1 MGKKQ
6 VAVSLRKP
14 PPTDPNAFVAGGA
27 AESAAP
33 AVTPPPAGLQSAM
46 DAPVVTTKV
55 GERREMTIYLPQDLA
70 RKLSIRCVELDR
82 DVSNLVAEAVSK
94 VLDGEQPVAVVV
106 PEDRWAKVRGLVNE
120 LRARLPI
127 KLGVFGFG

>member
-27 AESAAP
+27 QESAA
-33 AVTPPPAGLQSAM
+33 PPAGLQSAM
-46 DAPVVTTKV
+46 DAPVVPTKV

-94 VLDGEQPVAVVV
+94 ALSTEEPVAVVV
-106 PEDRWAKVRGLVNE
+106 PEDRWTKIRGLVNE
-120 LRARLPI
+120 LKSRLPI
-127 KLGVFGFG
+127 RLPLFG

>member
-14 PPTDPNAFVAGGA
+14 PPADQNAFVAGA
-27 AESAAP
+27 TST
-33 AVTPPPAGLQSAM
+33 AVTEAAAPPAGLQTAL
-46 DAPVVTTKV
+46 DAPTVQTKT

-82 DVSNLVAEAVSK
+82 DVSNLVAEALAK
-94 VLDGEQPVAVVV
+94 ALDVEQPVAVVV
-106 PEDRWAKVRGLVNE
+106 PADRWTKVRGIVNE
-120 LRARLPI
+120 LRGLLPV
-127 KLGVFGFG
+127 KFVPGFLR

>member
-14 PPTDPNAFVAGGA
+14 PPADQNAFVAGATSAGSEA
-27 AESAAP
+27 AA
-33 AVTPPPAGLQSAM
+33 PPAGLQTAM
-46 DAPVVTTKV
+46 DAPTVQTKT

-82 DVSNLVAEAVSK
+82 DVSNLVAEALAK
-94 VLDGEQPVAVVV
+94 ALDVEQPVAVVV
-106 PEDRWAKVRGLVNE
+106 PVDRWTKVRGIVNE
-120 LRARLPI
+120 LRGMVPVRFVPAFLR
-127 KLGVFGFG
+127 

>member
-14 PPTDPNAFVAGGA
+14 PPTDPNAFVAGA
-27 AESAAP
+27 AQESA
-33 AVTPPPAGLQSAM
+33 PPPGLQNAM
-46 DAPVVTTKV
+46 DAPVVTTRV

-94 VLDGEQPVAVVV
+94 VLDTEEPVAVVV
-106 PEDRWAKVRGLVNE
+106 PEDRWTKIRGLVNE
-120 LRARLPI
+120 LKSRLPI
-127 KLGVFGFG
+127 RIPLFG